1 MRLLYI
7 HIVLL
12 LLSTAGVLS
21 GQHLSAKEIIQK
33 ADEKVRGDH
42 SQAQLKM
49 TIVRPDWSREIQ
61 LKSWSVGE
69 KYSLILVTAPARDK
83 GTAFLKREREM
94 WNWQPRI
101 NRSIKMPP
109 SMMSQSWMGSDF
121 TNDDLSRASST
132 VHDYTQSIKG
142 EEEVGGRICW
152 VIDLVP
158 REGVAVVWGKIKMWI
173 DQEEFIQ
180 VKTEFYDEDD
190 YLVNTMRGK
199 EISNLGG
206 RMLPKI
212 LEVTPAEEQGH
223 KTIIEYITL
232 DFNTPI
238 KEKFFSIQNMKRVR

>member
-1 MRLLYI
+1 
-7 HIVLL
+7 
-12 LLSTAGVLS
+12 
-21 GQHLSAKEIIQK
+21 
-33 ADEKVRGDH
+33 
-42 SQAQLKM
+42 
-49 TIVRPDWSREIQ
+49 
-61 LKSWSVGE
+61 
-69 KYSLILVTAPARDK
+69 
-83 GTAFLKREREM
+83 
-94 WNWQPRI
+94 
-101 NRSIKMPP
+101 
-109 SMMSQSWMGSDF
+109 
-121 TNDDLSRASST
+121 
-132 VHDYTQSIKG
+132 
-142 EEEVGGRICW
+142 
-152 VIDLVP
+152 
-158 REGVAVVWGKIKMWI
+158 MWI